1 MKSRLPGN
9 CKLATGVA
17 RCARFSAFPIQ
28 IKEAQVNMDS
38 AETRLSLKNSP
49 RLWWLT
55 FLLFSGMVFSYAQ
68 RNSLSVALPFISKEF
83 SLNAEQKG
91 WLLSAFSWI
100 YCFLQVPAGNVTDRV
115 GVRRSYSLGFLFWS
129 VMTAI
134 TGAAK
139 GLWSLLIVRSL
150 VGVGQ
155 AIAFPVSARAVAN
168 WFRDGERGTVTA
180 IYLTGVRLGQAAIGL
195 VGGYF
200 LSRYDWRLF
209 FVAAGLLPLIWIAGW
224 MLTLRHWESPH
235 IAAENAAAK
244 KKSVSL
250 IESMG
255 LLKRKSILGATL
267 GFFAYD
273 YAWFVFTLWMPDY
286 LMTIRGFTKTEWT
299 VYQSFPYLAMS
310 VVIILA
316 GLGSDWLVRQGGNE
330 VRIRKLFIVA
340 GMLICCLIV
349 PAGLVADKITSVWLL
364 TIAVAGL
371 GLATPNT
378 WTLTQAVCEKEI
390 VGTASGLQNF
400 GGNLGGIIAPALTG
414 TIAHRTGSFAIALG
428 VVGGILILGV
438 LAYWLLIDEKVKS
451 ELTA

>member
-1 MKSRLPGN
+1 
-9 CKLATGVA
+9 
-17 RCARFSAFPIQ
+17 
-28 IKEAQVNMDS
+28 
-38 AETRLSLKNSP
+38 
-49 RLWWLT
+49 
-55 FLLFSGMVFSYAQ
+55 
-68 RNSLSVALPFISKEF
+68 
-83 SLNAEQKG
+83 
-91 WLLSAFSWI
+91 
-100 YCFLQVPAGNVTDRV
+100 
-115 GVRRSYSLGFLFWS
+115 
-129 VMTAI
+129 MTVV

-139 GLWSLLIVRSL
+139 GLWSLLAIRSL
-150 VGVGQ
+150 VGIGQ
-155 AIAFPVSARAVAN
+155 AVAFPASARAVAN

-195 VGGYF
+195 VGAYF

-209 FVAAGLLPLIWIAGW
+209 FVLAGFLPMIWIAGW
-224 MLTLRHWESPH
+224 MLTLRRWESPD
-235 IAAENAAAK
+235 ALKAAAQK
-244 KKSVSL
+244 KNFSL
-250 IESMG
+250 MEGIK
-255 LLKRKSILGATL
+255 LLKRKSVAGVTL

-273 YAWFVFTLWMPDY
+273 YAWFVFTLWIPDY
-286 LMTIRGFTKTEWT
+286 LMTVRGFSKAEWGF
-299 VYQSFPYLAMS
+299 YQSFPYLAMS

-316 GLGSDWLVRQGGNE
+316 GLASDWLVRRGGNE
-330 VRIRKLFIVA
+330 VRLRKLFIVA

-400 GGNLGGIIAPALTG
+400 GGNLGGILAPALTG

-438 LAYWLLIDEKVKS
+438 LAYWLLIHESKQQHTVG
-451 ELTA
+451 